1 MVRVNMSIDHVRDA
15 HALAARERRVR
26 LHILNPSVDDGAL
39 TERAASEDVR
49 RAAVV
54 VVVVRSKNHGVL
66 ISDDGMWRRSRLP
79 LNGRCAVERR
89 VERDPAMRPATTTN
103 PPRLRSP
110 IIPKYHR
117 QHAVIISTLQAEHR
131 LPLEGPPRATPEI
144 RRASVAP
151 AVHA

>member
-1 MVRVNMSIDHVRDA
+1 MAFSFQTTGCGV
-15 HALAARERRVR
+15 AA
-26 LHILNPSVDDGAL
+26 GC
-39 TERAASEDVR
+39 
-49 RAAVV
+49 
-54 VVVVRSKNHGVL
+54 RS
-66 ISDDGMWRRSRLP
+66 MA
-79 LNGRCAVERR
+79 AVERR

-151 AVHA
+151 AVHALGGARRRGRRIRNR